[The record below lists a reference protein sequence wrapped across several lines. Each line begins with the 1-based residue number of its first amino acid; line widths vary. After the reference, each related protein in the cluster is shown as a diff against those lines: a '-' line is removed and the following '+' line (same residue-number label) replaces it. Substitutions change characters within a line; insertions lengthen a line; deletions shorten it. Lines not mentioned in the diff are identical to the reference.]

1 MSKKNTLKRILGLIA
16 IFITALQFIPT
27 KKNERK
33 IATASD
39 FIKIYKT
46 PNTIAS
52 ILIAACYDCH
62 SHTTKNPW
70 YSYIQ
75 PFTYFMQKHIVEGKA
90 ELNFSEFDRYSDRMK
105 KNKLRAIVNEIEKG
119 IMPLPSYQWLNKNGN
134 LSKEDKTK
142 LLLWFENIK

>member
-46 PNTIAS
+46 PKTIAS

-62 SHTTKNPW
+62 SHTTKYPW

-90 ELNFSEFDRYSDRMK
+90 ELNFSEFDNYSHRMK

-119 IMPLPSYQWLNKNGN
+119 TMPLPSYQWLNKNGN
-134 LSKEDKTK
+134 LSKEDKTQ